1 MAIQINGLIIP
12 RGMALSLRLYHI
24 NGKSMGSTASIVNDL
39 KKYPVDMKEGR
50 FYEGFSDI
58 ETNGNVI
65 QVSYTIGQPIR
76 IQRLKDGEL
85 TTETLF
91 SQGNCIYV
99 IHPKENYLE
108 CRGTAWVVK
117 KGLTQLEDKLE
128 VKFNP
133 LAIDQQSMNEL
144 CREAYDV
151 SSVVITDIRNH
162 ELTKIQLNGEVL
174 KTSQWSIFRKQG
186 TIRAFKGLI
195 ELTTGGTISAR
206 ITNEGS
212 MLIYKTGDGIPVD
225 DVDATVNTI
234 MKKVNNH

>member
-24 NGKSMGSTASIVNDL
+24 NGRPLGNTTSIINKL
-39 KKYPVDMKEGR
+39 KDYPVELKERR

-58 ETNGNVI
+58 ESNGNI
-65 QVSYTIGQPIR
+65 ITASYTIGQPIR

-99 IHPKENYLE
+99 IHPKEKYLE
-108 CRGTAWVVK
+108 CRGTTWVVK
-117 KGLTQLEDKLE
+117 KGLPQLMEALNTEFDRI
-128 VKFNP
+128 
-133 LAIDQQSMNEL
+133 AIDQHSMNIL
-144 CREAYDV
+144 CKEAIDV
-151 SSVVITDIRNH
+151 SSVSITDIRNH
-162 ELTKIQLNGEVL
+162 ELTKIQLNGAVL
-174 KTSQWSIFRKQG
+174 RTSQWSIFRKQG

-195 ELTTGGTISAR
+195 ELTTGGTISTR

-212 MLIYKTGDGIPVD
+212 MLIYKKGDGIPVD

-234 MKKVNNH
+234 MKLVNNS

>member
-24 NGKSMGSTASIVNDL
+24 NGRSMGSTANIVNKL
-39 KKYPVDMKEGR
+39 KDYPVDLKEGR

-65 QVSYTIGQPIR
+65 QVAYTIGQPIR

-99 IHPKENYLE
+99 LHPKEKYLE
-108 CRGTAWVVK
+108 CRGTTWVVK
-117 KGLTQLEDKLE
+117 KGLPQLMDILNVEFDQ
-128 VKFNP
+128 
-133 LAIDQQSMNEL
+133 LAIDQQSMNDL
-144 CREAYDV
+144 CKEAIDV
-151 SSVVITDIRNH
+151 SSVLITDIRNH
-162 ELTKIQLNGEVL
+162 ELTKIQLNGAVL

-186 TIRAFKGLI
+186 TIRAFKGQI

-234 MKKVNNH
+234 MKLVNNH

>member
-24 NGKSMGSTASIVNDL
+24 NGRALSNTTNIINKL
-39 KKYPVDMKEGR
+39 KEYPVELKERR

-58 ETNGNVI
+58 ELNGNIITVA
-65 QVSYTIGQPIR
+65 YTIGQPIR

-99 IHPKENYLE
+99 IHPKEKYLE
-108 CRGTAWVVK
+108 CRGTTWVVK
-117 KGLTQLEDKLE
+117 KGLPQLMEALNVEFDRISL
-128 VKFNP
+128 
-133 LAIDQQSMNEL
+133 DQESMNIL
-144 CREAYDV
+144 CKEAIDV
-151 SSVVITDIRNH
+151 SSVLITDIRNH
-162 ELTKIQLNGEVL
+162 ELTKIQLNGAVL

-195 ELTTGGTISAR
+195 ELTTGGTISTR

-212 MLIYKTGDGIPVD
+212 MLIYKKGDGIPVD

-234 MKKVNNH
+234 MKLVNNS